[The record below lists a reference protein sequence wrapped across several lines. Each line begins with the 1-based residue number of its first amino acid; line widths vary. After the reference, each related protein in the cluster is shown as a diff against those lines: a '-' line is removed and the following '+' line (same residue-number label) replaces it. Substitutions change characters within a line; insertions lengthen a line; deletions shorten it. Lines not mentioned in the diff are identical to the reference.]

1 MKLRL
6 SRTVLTFI
14 VLNELRGLAM
24 VAPALVA
31 TLKLHHLL

>member
-24 VAPALVA
+24 VALALVA